1 MSLMNPATAQFDRL
15 HTLAAG
21 EVETTV
27 AELPDTLQPAA
38 RTVLV
43 SFLPRPDAGLRA
55 DGIEPDTLG
64 LFCGAAMADPP
75 GVHEEPTRI
84 ILFLENLWDFA
95 GTDEAAFAEEVRI
108 TYLHELGH
116 FFGWD
121 EDDLEERG
129 LD

>member
-1 MSLMNPATAQFDRL
+1 MNPATAHFDHL

-21 EVETTV
+21 EVEATV
-27 AELPDTLQPAA
+27 TELPETLQPAA
-38 RTVLV
+38 RTVPV
-43 SFLPRPDAGLRA
+43 SFMPLPDAGLHS

-84 ILFLENLWDFA
+84 ILFLKNLWEFS
-95 GTDEAAFAEEVRI
+95 GTDEATFTEEVRI

-116 FFGWD
+116 YFGWD
-121 EDDLEERG
+121 EEDLEERG
-129 LD
+129 LN